1 MENESPKVSA
11 EELAKIYLKIRNAK
25 EAVVEKHKQ
34 ELAEYNEQLDAI
46 SEEMLELCKEQ
57 NASSIRTGEGTIIRK
72 VTTRYATTDWD
83 SLYKFIKEHDAYG
96 LLEQRLH
103 QTNTKQ
109 FLEENP
115 DLLPPGLWSD
125 NKFTIVVR
133 RS

>member
-1 MENESPKVSA
+1 MSEENMSA
-11 EELAKIYLKIRNAK
+11 EELAKIYIKIRTAK
-25 EAVVEKHKQ
+25 EEAADRHKQ
-34 ELAEYNEQLDAI
+34 EIAEFNAQLETI
-46 SEEMLELCKEQ
+46 SAEMLEICKELDV
-57 NASSIRTGEGTIIRK
+57 SSMRTNEGTIIRK
-72 VTTRYATTDWD
+72 VHTRYATNDWD
-83 SLYKFIKEHDAYG
+83 SLYQFIKEHDAYG

-125 NKFTIVVR
+125 SKYTIVVK

>member
-1 MENESPKVSA
+1 MSA
-11 EELAKIYLKIRNAK
+11 EELAKIYIKIRTAK
-25 EAVVEKHKQ
+25 EEAADRHKQ
-34 ELAEYNEQLDAI
+34 EIAEFNAQLETI
-46 SEEMLELCKEQ
+46 SAEMLEICKELDV
-57 NASSIRTGEGTIIRK
+57 SSMRTNEGTIIRK
-72 VTTRYATTDWD
+72 VHTRYATNDWD
-83 SLYKFIKEHDAYG
+83 SLYQFIKEHDAYG

-125 NKFTIVVR
+125 SKYTIVVK